1 MQKNSKLTMKKIL
14 FTCLSLFVLHFSVSA
29 QSTVFKGASFY
40 TGTDNTS
47 YFVMSTIDD
56 KDLSKYAEKWLD
68 SYGKVTK
75 LEKYNYKLDKIK
87 GNKWS
92 SELGSIEV
100 QIKSMKRA
108 QKIIFFF
115 LDKSGTVLNQTA
127 MRDQDAFEFIESY
140 NQFCLRN
147 EEVKLVSS
155 NLDNANDE
163 LSDANKAFNKI
174 QKNLEKN
181 LKEQENLG
189 KKLDASPEAMSKALS
204 EKEEIVGQI
213 VGESTSAKTVEDLN
227 KASTIK
233 EKEIQKIKK
242 EKEKAEGKLSK
253 KEAEFDVLKNELM
266 QAKRNIKTYE
276 AVVKDAEA
284 IKRKAEKLLDAL

>member
-1 MQKNSKLTMKKIL
+1 MQKNSITYMKKIL
-14 FTCLSLFVLHFSVSA
+14 LTFLGFLVLNTSLTA
-29 QSTVFKGASFY
+29 QSTVFKGASLFN
-40 TGTDNTS
+40 GSDNTS
-47 YFVMSTIDD
+47 YFVMSSIDD
-56 KDLSKYAEKWLD
+56 KELSKYAEKWLD

-92 SELGSIEV
+92 DELGSIQV
-100 QIKSMKRA
+100 QVKSMKRA
-108 QKIIFFF
+108 QKVIFFF
-115 LDKSGTVLNQTA
+115 LNKNGAVLNQTD

-147 EEVKLVSS
+147 EEVKLVAS
-155 NLDNANDE
+155 NFENANDE
-163 LSDANKAFNKI
+163 LSNANKTFNKL
-174 QKNLEKN
+174 QKSLEKN

-189 KKLDASPEAMSKALS
+189 KKLDSSPEAMSKALS

-213 VGESTSAKTVEDLN
+213 VGDNIDTKTVEDLN
-227 KASTIK
+227 KASTSK

-242 EKEKAEGKLSK
+242 EKEKAESKLSK
-253 KEAEFDVLKNELM
+253 KEAEFDVLRNELM
-266 QAKRNIKTYE
+266 QAKRNIKSYE
-276 AVVKDAEA
+276 AIVKDSEA

>member
-1 MQKNSKLTMKKIL
+1 MQKNSNLTMKKIL
-14 FTCLSLFVLHFSVSA
+14 ISCICLLAIHTSLTA
-29 QSTVFKGASFY
+29 QSTVFKGASY
-40 TGTDNTS
+40 YLGSDNTS

-92 SELGSIEV
+92 SELGAIEV
-100 QIKSMKRA
+100 QVKSMKRA
-108 QKIIFFF
+108 QKTIFFF
-115 LDKSGTVLNQTA
+115 LDKNGVVLSQTN
-127 MRDQDAFEFIESY
+127 MRDQEAFEFIESF
-140 NQFCLRN
+140 NEFCLRN
-147 EEVKLVSS
+147 EELKLVTS
-155 NLDNANDE
+155 NLDNANDD

-204 EKEEIVGQI
+204 EKEEIVTQI
-213 VGESTSAKTVEDLN
+213 VGENTTAKTAEDLN
-227 KASTIK
+227 KASTSK

-242 EKEKAEGKLSK
+242 EKEKAESKLSK
-253 KEAEFDVLKNELM
+253 KEAEFDTLRNDLM
-266 QAKRNIKTYE
+266 QAKRNIKSYE
-276 AVVKDAEA
+276 AIAKDAEA